1 MGIIMTVDSI
11 YEEPVQRVKE
21 VVLQHFKGR
30 DVRVYLFGSWAR
42 GEQKMSSDIDIA
54 IDSRDDISYEI
65 TLLRERL
72 EESTIPR
79 HVDVVDMHH
88 AGAAYAG
95 EFERREF
102 CGKNN
107 RTVSI
112 SRQGLGKISRIS
124 LP

>member
-1 MGIIMTVDSI
+1 MTVYSI
-11 YEEPVQRVKE
+11 YEEPVQRVKD
-21 VVLQHFKGR
+21 VVLQHFKER

-72 EESTIPR
+72 EESTIR

-88 AGAAYAG
+88 AGAALC
-95 EFERREF
+95 RRIREE
-102 CGKNN
+102 GVLWKE
-107 RTVSI
+107 
-112 SRQGLGKISRIS
+112 
-124 LP
+124 

>member
-1 MGIIMTVDSI
+1 MGIIMTVYSI
-11 YEEPVQRVKE
+11 YEEPVQRVKD
-21 VVLQHFKGR
+21 VVLQHFKER

-79 HVDVVDMHH
+79 HVDVVD
-88 AGAAYAG
+88 
-95 EFERREF
+95 
-102 CGKNN
+102 
-107 RTVSI
+107 
-112 SRQGLGKISRIS
+112 LS
-124 LP
+124 LIHI

>member
-1 MGIIMTVDSI
+1 MTVYSI
-11 YEEPVQRVKE
+11 YEEPVQRVKD
-21 VVLQHFKGR
+21 VVLQHFKER

-88 AGAAYAG
+88 AGAAL
-95 EFERREF
+95 FRRIREE
-102 CGKNN
+102 GVLWKE
-107 RTVSI
+107 
-112 SRQGLGKISRIS
+112 
-124 LP
+124 

>member
-1 MGIIMTVDSI
+1 MGIIMTVYSI

-21 VVLQHFKGR
+21 VVLQHFKER

-42 GEQKMSSDIDIA
+42 GEQKMSSDIDIV

-88 AGAAYAG
+88 AGAALC
-95 EFERREF
+95 RRIREE
-102 CGKNN
+102 GVLWKE
-107 RTVSI
+107 
-112 SRQGLGKISRIS
+112 
-124 LP
+124 

>member
-1 MGIIMTVDSI
+1 MTVYSI

-21 VVLQHFKGR
+21 VVLQHFKER

-42 GEQKMSSDIDIA
+42 GEQKRSSDIDIA

-88 AGAAYAG
+88 TGAALC
-95 EFERREF
+95 RRIREE
-102 CGKNN
+102 GVLWKE
-107 RTVSI
+107 
-112 SRQGLGKISRIS
+112 
-124 LP
+124 